1 VRYNFKHDSSIA
13 IAEERG
19 YVFQLMSHALAHD
32 AAMDTGFFGQL
43 HDNLDLSYRRS
54 GPRLTDRAE

>member
-13 IAEERG
+13 IADERG
-19 YVFQLMSHALAHD
+19 YVFQLTNHVLAHA

-43 HDNLDLSYRRS
+43 HDNLDLSYR
-54 GPRLTDRAE
+54 